1 VGTVTTRASDPDDR
15 ARLVRGLIADE
26 PGPRDGPVALLRRVC
41 RAATRELAASG
52 VGVTVMA
59 DGGVRGM
66 SAASDPA
73 SEQIEELQFLLG
85 EGPCV
90 DAFAERRPV
99 LTAEL
104 TSQVMARW
112 PAYGP
117 AAYDAGVRAV
127 FAFPLQIGA
136 ARLGVLDVF
145 RRQAGSLTGEQ
156 LSTAFVFADLTVEAL
171 LDHQEGAVD
180 RADGGDL
187 GTDVLHRPRLFQA
200 QGMVMVQLGIS
211 IGEALVRLR
220 AHAYA
225 ENLRLDDVARD
236 VVNRTLRFD
245 RDKE

>member
-1 VGTVTTRASDPDDR
+1 MTTGGSDHYER
-15 ARLVRGLIADE
+15 ARQVRGLIARE
-26 PGPRDGPVALLRRVC
+26 SGPRVGSVALLRRVC
-41 RAATRELAASG
+41 RAASRELAASG

-59 DGGVRGM
+59 DLGVRGI

-73 SEQIEELQFLLG
+73 TELLEELQFVLG

-99 LTAEL
+99 LTPEL
-104 TSQVMARW
+104 AGRAMKRW

-136 ARLGVLDVF
+136 ARLGVMDVF
-145 RRQAGSLTGEQ
+145 RREPGSLTGEQ
-156 LSTAFVFADLTVEAL
+156 FGTAFVFADMTVEAL
-171 LDHQEGAVD
+171 LDRQEGAGD
-180 RADGGDL
+180 RGDAGEL
-187 GTDVLHRPRLFQA
+187 DTAFPHRSQLFQA

-220 AHAYA
+220 AYAYA
-225 ENLRLDDVARD
+225 ENRRLDEVARD
-236 VVNRTLRFD
+236 IVNRTLCFD
-245 RDKE
+245 RDQ